1 MKRWIEMDDIETQVV
16 QCLSAVFPDLDPQ
29 ALHGLSQATHPGW
42 DSVAH
47 VTMIAA
53 LGEAFDT
60 DFDFEAFAE
69 ATSFERLVD
78 QVRQQLGRG

>member
-1 MKRWIEMDDIETQVV
+1 MDEIEVQVV
-16 QCLSAVFPDLDPQ
+16 QCLAGVFPDFEPQ
-29 ALHGLSQATHPGW
+29 ELRRLSQATHPGW

-53 LGEAFDT
+53 LGEAFET

-69 ATSFERLVD
+69 ATSFARLLE
-78 QVRQQLGRG
+78 QVKQQLARD